1 MTIMNPISEPY
12 PEFTCR
18 EFVELVT
25 EYLEGS
31 LTPAACAYF
40 EAHLAAC
47 EGCQI
52 YLDQMQQTIKAL
64 GKLCEEAVPVA
75 GKTQLLACFRDWK
88 HTLPVSLP
96 SINK

>member
-1 MTIMNPISEPY
+1 MTNPISEPY
-12 PEFTCR
+12 PELTCR

-31 LTPAACAYF
+31 LTPTACTCF
-40 EAHLAAC
+40 EAHFADC

-64 GKLCEEAVPVA
+64 GKLSEEAVPVA
-75 GKTQLLACFRDWK
+75 GKAQLLACFRDWK
-88 HTLPVSLP
+88 RTLPAVISV
-96 SINK
+96 